1 MSFHPW
7 AVFAINFLIMR
18 QIWTEFVWFSVL
30 QANTGSLLDIL
41 IGVHCDEKYELER
54 PAFCLKS
61 EIRVPLNKREG
72 MVEIFLLRKL
82 FILELP
88 NIFRSSNFILSLF
101 KGYLC
106 YKSIFCHKLA
116 LDV

>member
-1 MSFHPW
+1 M
-7 AVFAINFLIMR
+7 
-18 QIWTEFVWFSVL
+18 WFSVL

-41 IGVHCDEKYELER
+41 IGVHCDETYELER

-88 NIFRSSNFILSLF
+88 NIFRSSNFTLSLF

-106 YKSIFCHKLA
+106 YISISCHKLA